1 MNKFLQ
7 IDFRF
12 FFLAAML
19 VFLPGLEALKNI
31 CAFLFVISWLL
42 DSKRNNDWGGKWRII
57 DTIFFSWLLADI
69 LISINAI
76 MTHNLSGGGYS
87 DVLRYVL
94 IAWVISRTY
103 FSNEDI
109 KKLALAAIFGT
120 ILTLAYSYYSTNG
133 VLEELYSVG
142 HINHTAIFLL
152 IAYSIS
158 SSLLLFNFNNLT
170 FHQKIIL
177 SITSAILF
185 FTTIDTDSRATFAMI
200 VLITLMN
207 FIYFLYKLRNTSM
220 VILFVV
226 FSTIVGT
233 SFLQN
238 PPRALE
244 RIFESENILKDNT
257 RHKIHNFSYYL
268 FKDNSVLGIGF
279 GNYGHMEIKD
289 IQDSVIKDKGIFDR
303 SQFISS
309 SHAHNLYYTYL
320 VSGGLIIFTIFLW
333 FWFYIVWIIKKLIFT
348 RKENEWI
355 IIGGLS
361 VTLINLLIGW
371 FNTTFHHE
379 HAILSMFILGLLI
392 SQYRITQ
399 QFDNKHQA

>member
-19 VFLPGLEALKNI
+19 VFLPGLESLKNI

-42 DSKRNNDWGGKWRII
+42 DSKLNNYWGGKWRII

-76 MTHNLSGGGYS
+76 MAHDLSGGGFS

-103 FSNEDI
+103 FSNEDK

-207 FIYFLYKLRNTSM
+207 FIYFMIKLRKISM
-220 VILFVV
+220 VLV
-226 FSTIVGT
+226 FLLV
-233 SFLQN
+233 SFLVGASFIHN

-244 RIFESENILKDNT
+244 RIIESENILKDDT
-257 RHKIHNFSYYL
+257 RHKIHNFSYYV
-268 FKDNSVLGIGF
+268 FKDNPVLGIGF
-279 GNYGHMEIKD
+279 GNYGHMEIND
-289 IQDSVIKDKGIFDR
+289 IQDSVIKEKGIFDR

-309 SHAHNLYYTYL
+309 SHAHNLYYTFL
-320 VSGGLIIFTIFLW
+320 VSGGLLIFTIFLW
-333 FWFYIVWIIKKLIFT
+333 FWFYIFWIIKKLIFT

-355 IIGGLS
+355 IIVSLS
-361 VTLINLLIGW
+361 VSLINLLIGW
-371 FNTTFHHE
+371 FNTTLHHE

-392 SQYRITQ
+392 SQYRISQ
-399 QFDNKHQA
+399 QLNHTNQA